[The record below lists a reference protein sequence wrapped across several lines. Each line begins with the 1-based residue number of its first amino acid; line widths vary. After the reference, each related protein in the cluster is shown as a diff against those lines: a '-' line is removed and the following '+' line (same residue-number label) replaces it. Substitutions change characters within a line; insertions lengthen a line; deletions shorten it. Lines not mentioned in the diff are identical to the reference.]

1 MKYRTSKIHMLTF
14 SLLVG
19 MFLSVGLFATTVEA
33 QTTYRKSEISRQ
45 TDALAGP
52 RGAEFGNAR
61 DPRQIAALLINSL
74 LGLLGT
80 AFVVYLIYGGFLI
93 MTAAGGE
100 ERLKKGQ
107 HIIRNAVIGL
117 IIILFAYII
126 TAFTIRMLYES
137 SLPEGVSCKNFQG
150 GNYENP
156 DDPLGQGIDVQ
167 QMKDICDIF

>member
-1 MKYRTSKIHMLTF
+1 MTYQTSSFHLFVF

-19 MFLSVGLFATTVEA
+19 VFLSVGVMTASVSA
-33 QTTYRKSEISRQ
+33 VSYQQSEISRQ
-45 TDALAGP
+45 TSALGGP
-52 RGAEFGNAR
+52 RGADFGNAR
-61 DPRQIAALLINSL
+61 DPRQIAATIINSL

-100 ERLKKGQ
+100 DRLKQGQ

-126 TAFTIRMLYES
+126 TGFTIRMVYES

-150 GNYENP
+150 GNYNNP
-156 DDPLGQGIDVQ
+156 NDPLGQGIDVQ
-167 QMKDICDIF
+167 QMKDICNIF